1 MYTVIAFSFVW
12 DIIYEMKFSS
22 LFEGIV
28 GMSVVWSKT
37 GCSNNSL
44 SSQELRVLVRK
55 KKCRVQS
62 HKAEW
67 LLGRGTGKEAKRVHP
82 SLVLSLESPK
92 SCGKLKSTN
101 KQLQDLKWADM
112 IF

>member
-67 LLGRGTGKEAKRVHP
+67 LLEGGRERSQACT
-82 SLVLSLESPK
+82 SLPGPELREPQVMWK
-92 SCGKLKSTN
+92 AQKY
-101 KQLQDLKWADM
+101 Q
-112 IF
+112 